1 MFLKWKRGDHAVAAV
16 QKFRCFERE
25 ILTLSRE
32 ERGSER
38 GIYRHARSS
47 RDDDLDDDRFLGSI
61 TLSFFLRGEI
71 NKLRGR

>member
-1 MFLKWKRGDHAVAAV
+1 MITQLPLFKSFVALRG
-16 QKFRCFERE
+16 RE

>member
-1 MFLKWKRGDHAVAAV
+1 MITQLPLFKSFVALRG
-16 QKFRCFERE
+16 RE

-47 RDDDLDDDRFLGSI
+47 RDDDLDDDRFLGLI

>member
-1 MFLKWKRGDHAVAAV
+1 MITQLPLFKSFVAL
-16 QKFRCFERE
+16 RERE

-61 TLSFFLRGEI
+61 TLSFFCAE
-71 NKLRGR
+71 K